1 MLINGLGLDLDV
13 EMVAESNDKEEEAL
27 GNSNSSK
34 SCAVTDM
41 KVDLPYSENASE
53 DDAIS
58 DDYSMSSEADEED
71 QLAYN
76 EEEDIAETPKDVI
89 DRLRDL
95 CGPDIEEKLYRISTS
110 FSHVI
115 GGLVSD
121 AKLKIEHLMIMD
133 DNRDNIRA
141 FQLKLSYNMPCH
153 IFDCM
158 RKTFRHKLNLQ
169 SEWIVLHQLSVLS
182 GVDQI
187 NFDCCVN
194 SCVAYTTKYEHFT
207 RCRFCNEPRYGKGAR
222 AQRTFSY
229 IPIMPQLQ
237 AFFQKAEMD
246 TQLAHRDQFEHING
260 IFHDIF
266 DGHWYHKL
274 WRTHVVIDG
283 VQQPHKF
290 FSGKNDITL
299 LLSTD
304 GFLLFNR

>member
-13 EMVAESNDKEEEAL
+13 EMVVESNDKEEEAS

-34 SCAVTDM
+34 SRAVTDM

-141 FQLKLSYNMPCH
+141 FQLKLSCNMPCH

-158 RKTFRHKLNLQ
+158 
-169 SEWIVLHQLSVLS
+169 
-182 GVDQI
+182 
-187 NFDCCVN
+187 
-194 SCVAYTTKYEHFT
+194 
-207 RCRFCNEPRYGKGAR
+207 
-222 AQRTFSY
+222 
-229 IPIMPQLQ
+229 
-237 AFFQKAEMD
+237 
-246 TQLAHRDQFEHING
+246 
-260 IFHDIF
+260 
-266 DGHWYHKL
+266 
-274 WRTHVVIDG
+274 
-283 VQQPHKF
+283 
-290 FSGKNDITL
+290 
-299 LLSTD
+299 
-304 GFLLFNR
+304 